1 MILGRKKK
9 AHENKCYSYEA
20 KNFENKLEELGIT
33 YNQFLALWKQ
43 WDELTVG
50 AKAEVDNILNKHRCF
65 NISMQEAASDEGKS
79 AEEQAETEEV

>member
-9 AHENKCYSYEA
+9 THENKCYSYEA

-33 YNQFLALWKQ
+33 YNQFLALQKQ

-50 AKAEVDNILNKHRCF
+50 AKAEVDNIMNKQGCF
-65 NISMQEAASDEGKS
+65 NISMQEATSNECESIEK
-79 AEEQAETEEV
+79 QAETKEV